1 MKSSHQPPGFAVLV
15 RDFFC
20 ERLLNQQNVSPH
32 TVTAYRDT
40 FRLLLAFL
48 QKQRRMPPSKLS
60 LEHIDAPTVLA
71 FLEYLETERGNGVRT
86 RNARLAA
93 IRSFVGYASARDPA
107 ALPLAQR
114 VLAIPQKRFNR
125 PLLSYLTR
133 PEVESVIDAPDQT
146 QWSGRRDRAMLQVM
160 YNTGTRV
167 SEVVGLRRGEL
178 HLESSAYVHVHGK
191 GRKDRCIPLWKATA
205 VVLTEWL
212 TEIAASQDTPLFPN
226 RHGQALS
233 RSGVKDRLQR
243 AVLQAAKRC
252 PSLRDKNV
260 SPHTLRHTTA
270 MHMLQADVDLTLI
283 ALWLGHESSETTHQY
298 VEADLEM
305 KRRVLD
311 RIEEP
316 SIQNRRRKKT
326 DTLLDFLDRL

>member
-1 MKSSHQPPGFAVLV
+1 MKSSHQSPGFAVLV

-226 RHGQALS
+226 RHGPTALS
-233 RSGVKDRLQR
+233 
-243 AVLQAAKRC
+243 
-252 PSLRDKNV
+252 
-260 SPHTLRHTTA
+260 
-270 MHMLQADVDLTLI
+270 
-283 ALWLGHESSETTHQY
+283 
-298 VEADLEM
+298 
-305 KRRVLD
+305 
-311 RIEEP
+311 
-316 SIQNRRRKKT
+316 
-326 DTLLDFLDRL
+326 

>member
-1 MKSSHQPPGFAVLV
+1 MKRSHQPPGFATLI

-32 TVTAYRDT
+32 TVSAYRDT

-48 QKQRRMPPSKLS
+48 QKRRRKPPAKLS
-60 LEHIDAPTVLA
+60 LDDLDAPTVLA
-71 FLEYLETERGNGVRT
+71 FLDYLEQQRGNCVRT

-93 IRSFVGYASARDPA
+93 IRSFIAYASARDPA

-125 PLLSYLTR
+125 RLLGYLTR
-133 PEVESVIDAPDQT
+133 PEAEAVVNAPDQT
-146 QWSGRRDRAMLQVM
+146 QWSGRRDRAMLLVM
-160 YNTGTRV
+160 YNSGVRV
-167 SEVVGLRRGEL
+167 SEAIGLHRRDL
-178 HLESSAYVHVHGK
+178 HLGSSSHIHVHGK
-191 GRKDRCIPLWKATA
+191 GRKDRRIPLWKSTA
-205 VVLTEWL
+205 LVLTEWL
-212 TEIAASQDTPLFPN
+212 AETAATEDKPLFPN

-233 RSGVKDRLQR
+233 RSGVEDRLYQ
-243 AVLQAAKRC
+243 AVLRAAEGC
-252 PSLRDKNV
+252 PSLRVKNI

-270 MHMLQADVDLTLI
+270 MHMLQADVDVELI

-311 RIEEP
+311 RIEDLP
-316 SIQNRRRKKT
+316 IGTQHRKKP
-326 DTLLDFLDRL
+326 DELLDFLDRL